1 MDAAAAAPA
10 TQDARPWTD
19 PDDVAGDV
27 LSMLAEHVGLDLWML
42 THVEGPRQT
51 ALAVH
56 PSGAI
61 QPGMSLPW
69 SATFCRR
76 MVAGEAPQVAS
87 VVSAVPPYAELRGEL
102 GRLGLGLPGA
112 YIGVPIRRG
121 DGSLY
126 GTLCGFAMRA
136 QPPTLRRHLR
146 LVQFGGTVIATAIEN
161 DRGPQGVPAVG
172 WPIVGG

>member
-1 MDAAAAAPA
+1 MDATAVASS
-10 TQDARPWTD
+10 THDARPWTD
-19 PDDVAGDV
+19 LEDVASEV
-27 LSMLAEHVGLDLWML
+27 LSMLVEHVGLDLWMV
-42 THVEGPRQT
+42 TQVDGPRQT
-51 ALAVH
+51 TIAVH
-56 PSGAI
+56 PSGQI
-61 QPGMSLPW
+61 RPGMSLPW

-112 YIGVPIRRG
+112 YIGVPIRRS
-121 DGSLY
+121 DGSLF

-161 DRGPQGVPAVG
+161 DLAIRN
-172 WPIVGG
+172 